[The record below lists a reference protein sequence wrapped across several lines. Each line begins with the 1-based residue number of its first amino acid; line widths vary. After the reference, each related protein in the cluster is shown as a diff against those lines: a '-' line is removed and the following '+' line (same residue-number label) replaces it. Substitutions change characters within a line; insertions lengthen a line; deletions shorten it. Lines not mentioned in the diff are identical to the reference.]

1 MNPPRIPQGRG
12 RAADSGTPPILEIVS
27 DAAKPTGKTTI
38 QSVSRASRL
47 LLAVAA
53 SPDGLSAKAA
63 SEHFGLSMPT
73 TYHLL
78 TTLAAEGLLVKDA
91 RRHYMLGPRAAVIA
105 AAVSRDNRAPEY
117 YLQPLRDLAAAT
129 GETAYLSAWRN
140 GSIAVLQTV
149 EGAHAVRV
157 AGLTAGYGD
166 NVHARASGKL
176 LLAFASPA
184 DRERTLSV
192 KPLRALTTN
201 TITDRSLLEKEFE
214 KIRRER
220 ISFDHGEFFEGVDCV
235 SAPITEDGFVVACYA
250 VSVPS
255 ARWATEQEQ
264 IVNEVQRAAE
274 KVSNLR
280 ILE

>member
-1 MNPPRIPQGRG
+1 MTPSRIPENRG
-12 RAADSGTPPILEIVS
+12 RAARTGPAPILTTVS
-27 DAAKPTGKTTI
+27 SAEKPTGKTTI

-47 LLAVAA
+47 LLAVAT

-63 SEHFGLSMPT
+63 SDQFGLSMPT

-91 RRHYMLGPRAAVIA
+91 RRQYMLGPRTAVLA
-105 AAVSRDNRAPEY
+105 AAISRDNRAPEY

-140 GSIAVLQTV
+140 GSIAVLETV

-176 LLAFASPA
+176 LLAFASQA
-184 DRERTLSV
+184 DRDRILSAQQ
-192 KPLRALTTN
+192 LRALTPKTV
-201 TITDRSLLEKEFE
+201 TDRRLLEAEFE
-214 KIRRER
+214 TIRRDR
-220 ISFDHGEFFEGVDCV
+220 MSFDRGEFHEGVDCV
-235 SAPITEDGFVVACYA
+235 SAPITEDGVVVACYT

-255 ARWATEQEQ
+255 ERWTTERDQ
-264 IVNEVQRAAE
+264 IVEEVQQAAE
-274 KVSNLR
+274 KASNLR
-280 ILE
+280 IVD

>member
-1 MNPPRIPQGRG
+1 M
-12 RAADSGTPPILEIVS
+12 
-27 DAAKPTGKTTI
+27 
-38 QSVSRASRL
+38 
-47 LLAVAA
+47 
-53 SPDGLSAKAA
+53 
-63 SEHFGLSMPT
+63 
-73 TYHLL
+73 
-78 TTLAAEGLLVKDA
+78 
-91 RRHYMLGPRAAVIA
+91 
-105 AAVSRDNRAPEY
+105 
-117 YLQPLRDLAAAT
+117 
-129 GETAYLSAWRN
+129 
-140 GSIAVLQTV
+140 LQTV

-184 DRERTLSV
+184 DRERTLSAG
-192 KPLRALTTN
+192 PLRALTTN

-220 ISFDHGEFFEGVDCV
+220 ISFDRGEFFEGVDCV

-255 ARWATEQEQ
+255 ERWATEQEQ
-264 IVNEVQRAAE
+264 IINEVQRAAE
-274 KVSNLR
+274 KASNLR